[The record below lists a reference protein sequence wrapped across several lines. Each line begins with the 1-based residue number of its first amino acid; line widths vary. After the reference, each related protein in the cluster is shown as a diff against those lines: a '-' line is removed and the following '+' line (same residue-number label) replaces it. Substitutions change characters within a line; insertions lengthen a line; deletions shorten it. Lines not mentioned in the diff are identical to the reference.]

1 MNIIRI
7 PSILAATVAI
17 LVTAVPSYGDVRCV
31 PDVSPGG
38 CDSTH
43 ATIQAA
49 VDASSDGDTVRVAP
63 GTFVEN
69 VTLDLDLTLEG
80 AQAGTDACGRV
91 AGSPDPASESI
102 IAPGAGIGITLQT
115 GSAGSTITGFSFV
128 GPDRGIES
136 DSGPLDGL
144 SILDNH
150 FQGHTIAVFLNDPGT
165 DVTVDQNS
173 LVGSTSTQFHL
184 DQDNFDGF
192 HFTNNC
198 VLDGLGTGLF
208 VDGNHNVGASAGR
221 APRIEG
227 NLFEGNVTGA
237 NLGRFA
243 FENGD
248 IVGNVFRDN
257 SFPGLQ
263 GGIQGSEI
271 TGNVFDGNGRGG
283 LELTGFGGAGDPT
296 RGAQGN
302 NVSCNNFVGNG
313 FTNTG
318 QGIFL
323 SSGQFPGTISTNV
336 FFDNN
341 LFGNRIGLTY
351 SGTEVI
357 DAENNYWGHPT
368 GPTHA
373 SNPGGVGDDVE
384 GDTVDFD
391 PWLESAATC
400 APAEGAP
407 PDSDDDGILDAED
420 NCPATANP
428 GQEDADADGVGDAC
442 DNCAAVANPG
452 QEDADLDGIG
462 DACDNCPAIA
472 NPGQEDADADG
483 VGDACDNCAAIAN
496 PGQEDADVDG
506 VGDVCD
512 NCAAAPNPDQA
523 DRNDDGVGDAC
534 ASVTEIPT
542 LDGRALAVLVLLLAG
557 AALLFLRRGI

>member
-1 MNIIRI
+1 MKSIRI
-7 PSILAATVAI
+7 KSILAAAAAI
-17 LVTAVPSYGDVRCV
+17 LVMAVPGDAAVRCV
-31 PDVSPGG
+31 PDASPGG
-38 CDSTH
+38 CDTTH

-49 VDASSDGDTVRVAP
+49 VDASSAGDTVRVAP

-91 AGSPDPASESI
+91 TGSPSPASESI
-102 IAPGAGIGITLQT
+102 IAPGAGIGIELQT
-115 GSAGSTITGFSFV
+115 GSAGGTITGFSFV
-128 GPDRGIES
+128 GPNRGIES
-136 DSGPLDGL
+136 TSGPLDGL
-144 SILDNH
+144 AILDNH
-150 FQGHTIAVFLNDPGT
+150 FQDHSTAVFLNDPGT
-165 DVTVDQNS
+165 DITVDRNA

-192 HFTNNC
+192 HFTDNC

-208 VDGNHNVGASAGR
+208 VDGNHNVGVSAGR

-243 FENGD
+243 FELGA
-248 IVGNVFRDN
+248 IIGNVFRDN

-263 GGIQGSEI
+263 GGIQSSDI

-283 LELTGFGGAGDPT
+283 LELTGFGGAGDST
-296 RGAQGN
+296 RGAQN
-302 NVSCNNFVGNG
+302 NEVSCNNFVGNG
-313 FTNTG
+313 FLNTG

-336 FFDNN
+336 FVDNN

-357 DAENNYWGHPT
+357 AAEGNYWGHPT

-373 SNPGGVGDDVE
+373 SNPGGQGDEVE

-400 APAEGAP
+400 APVEGAP
-407 PDSDDDGILDAED
+407 PDSDGDGVLDDVDNCPDTPNPGQEDADADGLGDLCD
-420 NCPATANP
+420 NCPAVANP
-428 GQEDADADGVGDAC
+428 GQEDADADGVGDLC
-442 DNCAAVANPG
+442 DNCS
-452 QEDADLDGIG
+452 E
-462 DACDNCPAIA
+462 IA
-472 NPGQEDADADG
+472 NPSQEDGDADG
-483 VGDACDNCAAIAN
+483 VGDPCDNC
-496 PGQEDADVDG
+496 PD
-506 VGDVCD
+506 
-512 NCAAAPNPDQA
+512 APNPDQA

-534 ASVTEIPT
+534 ASLLEIPT
-542 LDGRALAVLVLLLAG
+542 LDARALAVLALLLAG
-557 AALLFLRRGI
+557 AALLFLRRGM